1 MSSQIANPPATVSEV
16 TNGAPARARET
27 AAQSSAAVALLPPLV
42 AVIALLVHSLVPNQQ
57 SILRTHLYPL
67 LLQILLG
74 VGLLL
79 ALLQWAWRPS
89 RGRIR
94 YYSPL
99 FAGVIAWLFIWDLI
113 TLKLAWMPLP
123 YFPGPD
129 MVLQGMLDD
138 WPMLLDSIYRSL
150 KLLLTGYFIGVAC
163 GLCFGV
169 LIGWFRGARY
179 WGLPVMKVIGPIPA
193 TALTPLALLMFTEA
207 FNSGAA
213 MIAFAVCFPVTMLTM
228 SGIANVPVS
237 YFDVARTLG
246 ARRLYLIFRVAI
258 PAALPSIFIGLFMGL
273 AVSFLTLIVA
283 ETLGVK
289 NGLGWYL
296 VWKKGY
302 AEYDKVYGVLII
314 MAVFFS
320 SIMTLLFRVRDWVL
334 GWQKGMIRWG
344 ACKTCGPRW
353 RLRR

>member
-1 MSSQIANPPATVSEV
+1 MSTEIASPPAMATED
-16 TNGAPARARET
+16 TNGKAAHRCEAT
-27 AAQSSAAVALLPPLV
+27 AHGFAVVSLAPPLV
-42 AVIALLVHSLVPNQQ
+42 AVIAMLVHKLVPNQQ
-57 SILRTHLYPL
+57 TFLRTHLYPG

-74 VGLLL
+74 LGLLL
-79 ALLQWAWRPS
+79 VLLQWAWRPS
-89 RGRIR
+89 RARIR

-99 FAGVIAWLFIWDLI
+99 FAGVIAWLCIWDLI

-129 MVLQGMLDD
+129 MVLQGMWDD

-179 WGLPVMKVIGPIPA
+179 WGLPIMKVIGPIPA
-193 TALTPLALLMFTEA
+193 TALTPLALLMFAEA

-302 AEYDKVYGVLII
+302 AEYDKVYGVLVI

-320 SIMTLLFRVRDWVL
+320 SIMTLLFKVRDWVL
-334 GWQKGMIRWG
+334 GWQKGMIRW
-344 ACKTCGPRW
+344 
-353 RLRR
+353 